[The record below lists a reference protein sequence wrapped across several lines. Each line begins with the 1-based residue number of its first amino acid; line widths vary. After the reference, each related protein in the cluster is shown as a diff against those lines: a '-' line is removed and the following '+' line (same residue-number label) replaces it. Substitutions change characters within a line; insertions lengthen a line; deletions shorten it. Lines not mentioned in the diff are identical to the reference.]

1 MCIDTASCP
10 VRVLGCGEGGEGQWE
25 TKLSPGVI
33 ENSIEDRL
41 CDALSWVFSTFKKGC
56 SNNTEM

>member
-1 MCIDTASCP
+1 MG
-10 VRVLGCGEGGEGQWE
+10 RGGEGQWE

-33 ENSIEDRL
+33 ENSIEDRV

>member
-1 MCIDTASCP
+1 MENKEYI
-10 VRVLGCGEGGEGQWE
+10 
-25 TKLSPGVI
+25 SPYDQSKYNFVI
-33 ENSIEDRL
+33 ENSIEDRV